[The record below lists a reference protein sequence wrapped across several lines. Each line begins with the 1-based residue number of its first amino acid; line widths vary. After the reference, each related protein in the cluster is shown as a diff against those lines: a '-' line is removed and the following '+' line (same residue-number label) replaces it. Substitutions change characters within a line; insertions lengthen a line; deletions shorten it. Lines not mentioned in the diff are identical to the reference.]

1 MNKDQVQFVVS
12 EIRKMTALME
22 QEGALLSEQIR
33 IRKEMEKT
41 RKEWNHVRTMAGTDL

>member
-22 QEGALLSEQIR
+22 QEGDLLSEQIR
-33 IRKEMEKT
+33 IRKEMEKQ
-41 RKEWNHVRTMAGTDL
+41 RKEMSHV